1 MHDKEFT
8 DAQVLAFIKQNP
20 VVTKGMSLDEVRA
33 LLARISINP
42 PPPKSSGKVSKAPK
56 SKPMMKKG
64 GLYKG
69 KSHAYATGGLVKDL
83 QIMRKK

>member
-33 LLARISINP
+33 LCI
-42 PPPKSSGKVSKAPK
+42 KVSH
-56 SKPMMKKG
+56 M
-64 GLYKG
+64 L
-69 KSHAYATGGLVKDL
+69 TL
-83 QIMRKK
+83 QAVL